1 MEVRAIAKSV
11 RMSPRKAKLV
21 IDLIRG
27 KQVGAAIA
35 ILNNVESTVKEPI
48 LKLLNSAISNAEYK
62 AEKEEMN
69 LELDSLYVKEIFA
82 NPGQIL
88 KRMRPR
94 AKGSGDR
101 ILKRTSHVTIVL
113 AVKEN

>member
-27 KQVGAAIA
+27 KKVGQAIA
-35 ILNNVESTVKEPI
+35 ILHGVESTVKEPI
-48 LKLLNSAISNAEYK
+48 LTLLNSAIANAEFK
-62 AEKEEMN
+62 AEKEEIS
-69 LELDSLYVKEIFA
+69 LELDSLYIKEIFA

-101 ILKRTSHVTIVL
+101 ILKRTCHLTVVL
-113 AVKEN
+113 AEKEN

>member
-27 KQVGAAIA
+27 KKVGQAIA

-48 LKLLNSAISNAEYK
+48 SKVLNSAIANAV
-62 AEKEEMN
+62 N
-69 LELDSLYVKEIFA
+69 NNSLDADKLYIKEIYA

-101 ILKRTSHVTIVL
+101 ILKRTSHVTVVL
-113 AVKEN
+113 AEKE

>member
-27 KQVGAAIA
+27 KKVGQAIA
-35 ILNNVESTVKEPI
+35 ILHGVESTVKEPI
-48 LKLLNSAISNAEYK
+48 LKLLNSAIANAEYK

-69 LELDSLYVKEIFA
+69 LKFYLRYLLLLDAFSLRFVQ
-82 NPGQIL
+82 G
-88 KRMRPR
+88 
-94 AKGSGDR
+94 
-101 ILKRTSHVTIVL
+101 
-113 AVKEN
+113 